1 MDHFILNLAALKAQ
15 PLPQGILS
23 GPGRG
28 GALPYCCSV
37 LIRFWRCPMEWEW
50 SAINI
55 FFFVMAIFIPLWIG
69 ACLGYV
75 IFSMK

>member
-1 MDHFILNLAALKAQ
+1 
-15 PLPQGILS
+15 
-23 GPGRG
+23 
-28 GALPYCCSV
+28 
-37 LIRFWRCPMEWEW
+37 MEWEW

-55 FFFVMAIFIPLWIG
+55 FFFIMAIFIPLWIG